1 MTHGKGKNKAK
12 NQLRAAGQPAAAR
25 ETAPD
30 EGRKGKGKGKATDK
44 TVCYEINIFGL
55 EHAIIK
61 YDTVPEDLCAPHA
74 PLPARNRYI
83 DDLIRKYSDEIVT
96 SHRLPCWN
104 CTARATGLAHAPTP
118 YLQARDPKV
127 VDLVF
132 PVCVLGGN
140 CAGGARAVMAGG
152 LGMAGPEILRTLELV

>member
-12 NQLRAAGQPAAAR
+12 NQHRAAAQPAAAR
-25 ETAPD
+25 EMAPD
-30 EGRKGKGKGKATDK
+30 ERKGKGKGRATDK
-44 TVCYEINIFGL
+44 TVCYEIKIFGL
-55 EHAIIK
+55 DDPIIK
-61 YDTVPEDLCAPHA
+61 YDAVPEDLCVPDAPS
-74 PLPARNRYI
+74 LARNRFV
-83 DDLIRKYSDEIVT
+83 DDLIRKYSNEVV
-96 SHRLPCWN
+96 SSLRLPCWN